1 MQKNG
6 VLDKKVHYKYLKC
19 KYNAK
24 NGTIKIITGMKR
36 VGKTYLLF
44 TLFYEYLISIGIEES
59 NILRISFE
67 DYDNRHLSKKENLY
81 KAISEKIEKDKKLY
95 VLLDEI
101 QVVENFE
108 KVLISFL
115 NNKNVDIYVTG
126 SNAKF
131 LSKDIITEFRGRG
144 DQIQVYPLSFKEFKS
159 VYNELGVN
167 EAWNEYITYGG
178 LPGVNNQDIRDKAK
192 YLSDILNN
200 TYIKDV
206 IERNS
211 IRSDEIFDNTFLIL
225 ASSIGSLTNPNNIVN
240 TFNSKHINVHYN
252 TISNYIIYLENS
264 FLISKARL
272 FDIKG
277 RKIINSENKFY
288 FGDVGI
294 RNVALNFRQND
305 ESHILENIIYN
316 ELIIRGYNVD
326 VGRIDYRNSS
336 GNGGESHKYE
346 EVDFVCNDFLNKV
359 YVQVALEI
367 PNVEKMVQ
375 ETNSFRR
382 IRDSFKKIII
392 TKHLRTH
399 YTEEGILIL
408 NLFDFLLDEKYLL
421 L

>member
-1 MQKNG
+1 MKEIEIKRDLYLQKLIRKMNNG
-6 VLDKKVHYKYLKC
+6 
-19 KYNAK
+19 A
-24 NGTIKIITGMKR
+24 IKIITGMRR

-44 TLFYEYLISIGIEES
+44 TLFYEYLISIGMEES

-67 DYDNRHLSKKENLY
+67 DYDNRHLSNEENLY

-144 DQIQVYPLSFKEFKS
+144 DQIQVYPLSFKEFTSIYDKS
-159 VYNELGVN
+159 DINKV
-167 EAWNEYITYGG
+167 WNEYITYGG
-178 LPGVNNQDIRDKAK
+178 LPGLNNQDIRDKAK

-211 IRSDEIFDNTFLIL
+211 IRSDEILDNTFLIL

-264 FLISKARL
+264 FLISRARL

-288 FGDVGI
+288 FGDIGI
-294 RNVALNFRQND
+294 RNAALNFRQND

-326 VGRIDYRNSS
+326 VGRINYRNT
-336 GNGGESHKYE
+336 NGDGDASLKYT
-346 EVDFVCNDFLNKV
+346 EVDFVCNDFSNKV

-367 PNVEKMVQ
+367 SNVEKMAQ
-375 ETNSFRR
+375 EIQSFKR

-392 TKHLRTH
+392 TKHLRTN
-399 YTEEGILIL
+399 YTDEGILIL
-408 NLFDFLLDEKYLL
+408 NLFDFLLDDKYLL

>member
-1 MQKNG
+1 MKEIEIKRDLYLQKLIRKMNNG
-6 VLDKKVHYKYLKC
+6 
-19 KYNAK
+19 A
-24 NGTIKIITGMKR
+24 IKIITGMRR

-44 TLFYEYLISIGIEES
+44 TLFYEYLISIGMEES

-67 DYDNRHLSKKENLY
+67 DYDNRHLSNEENLY
-81 KAISEKIEKDKKLY
+81 KAISKKIEKDKKLY

-101 QVVENFE
+101 QVVKNFE

-144 DQIQVYPLSFKEFKS
+144 DQIQVYPLSFKEFTSIYDKS
-159 VYNELGVN
+159 DINKV
-167 EAWNEYITYGG
+167 WNEYITYGG
-178 LPGVNNQDIRDKAK
+178 LPGLNNQDISDKAK

-211 IRSDEIFDNTFLIL
+211 IRSDEILDNTFLIL

-264 FLISKARL
+264 FLISRARL

-288 FGDVGI
+288 FSDIGI

-326 VGRIDYRNSS
+326 VGRINYRNT
-336 GNGGESHKYE
+336 NGDRDASLKYA

-367 PNVEKMVQ
+367 STVEKMVQ
-375 ETNSFRR
+375 ETNSFKR

-399 YTEEGILIL
+399 YTDEGILIL
-408 NLFDFLLDEKYLL
+408 NLFDFLLDDKYLL